1 MATDNFQSRKFLL
14 TFNNPA
20 EYKLTHEEMI
30 RRVQL
35 SNPDYFCLADEVA
48 TTGTPHTHLFIYSRS
63 PIRFST
69 LKNRFPTA
77 HIDKANGT
85 VAENRDYIRKEGKW
99 AGSSKSETNLIDTF
113 EEYGEVPKPCNE
125 SNPDMAELIA
135 EIEEGKLTYDIIK
148 THPKYAFRIKEVDA
162 IRQMI
167 LSDVYS
173 KKCRNI
179 EVVYVFGKSGTGKT
193 RGIFKKHHPINIC
206 RITSYGKNGGVNFD
220 HYCGHPVVVFEE
232 FASQVPIEEMLNY
245 LDIYPIMLPARYNDK
260 VACYTTVYITS
271 NLPLDKQYVSI
282 QVEKP
287 ETWKAFLRRINKVV
301 EYTDKGKYTTT
312 TLNRRKVIKND

>member
-14 TFNNPA
+14 TFNNPL
-20 EYKLTHEEMI
+20 EYKMTHDEMI

-35 SNPDYFCLADEVA
+35 SNPDYFCLVDEVA

-99 AGSSKSETNLIDTF
+99 ATSSKSETNLIDTF
-113 EEYGEVPKPCNE
+113 EEYGDIPKPCNE

-135 EIEEGKLTYDIIK
+135 EIEEGKSTYDIVK
-148 THPKYAFRIKEVDA
+148 AHPKYAFRIKDVDA

-167 LSDVYS
+167 LSTIYS
-173 KKCRNI
+173 EKKRNV
-179 EVVYVFGKSGTGKT
+179 EVIYIYGKSGTGKT
-193 RGIFKKHHPINIC
+193 RGIFKKHHPVDIC
-206 RITSYGKNGGVNFD
+206 RITSYKKNNSICFD
-220 HYCGHPVVVFEE
+220 HYCGQPVIVFEE
-232 FASQVPIEEMLNY
+232 FASQVPIEDMLNY

-260 VACYTTVYITS
+260 VACYTKVYITS
-271 NLPLDKQYVSI
+271 NLSLYQQYVSV
-282 QVEKP
+282 QADKP
-287 ETWKAFLRRINKVV
+287 ETWKAFLRRINKIV

-312 TLNRRKVIKND
+312 VINKRRVIKDD